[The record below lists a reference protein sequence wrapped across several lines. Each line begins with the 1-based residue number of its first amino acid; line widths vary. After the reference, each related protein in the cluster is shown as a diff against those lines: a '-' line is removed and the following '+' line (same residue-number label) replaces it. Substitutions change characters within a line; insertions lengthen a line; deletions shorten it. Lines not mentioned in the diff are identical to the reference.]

1 MIKATRTDDRELIIN
16 AELIIEIQETP
27 DTIITMSNGKKVLV
41 KEKAA
46 EIVRRVIEYRQKIMN
61 GIEKAGE
68 V

>member
-46 EIVRRVIEYRQKIMN
+46 EIVSRVIEYRQKIMN